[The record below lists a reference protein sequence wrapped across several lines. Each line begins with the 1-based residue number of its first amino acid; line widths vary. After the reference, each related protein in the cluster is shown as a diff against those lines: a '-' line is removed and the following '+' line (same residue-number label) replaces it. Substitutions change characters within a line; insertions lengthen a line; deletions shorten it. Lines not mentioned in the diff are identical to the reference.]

1 MASRAQVKAAVKYN
15 KEKTILVSIRLNKE
29 TDKDIIEILNSV
41 TNKQGFIKAL
51 IREAYE
57 DKDDT
62 FSNIAPVFRRYELG
76 SYYNNKPKKS

>member
-41 TNKQGFIKAL
+41 GNKQGYIKQL
-51 IREAYE
+51 IRE
-57 DKDDT
+57 D
-62 FSNIAPVFRRYELG
+62 I
-76 SYYNNKPKKS
+76 PKKS

>member
-1 MASRAQVKAAVKYN
+1 MASRAQIKAAVKYN

>member
-41 TNKQGFIKAL
+41 TNKQGFIKEL
-51 IREAYE
+51 IRSNDGNFDEYNIYR
-57 DKDDT
+57 DFSKDHKL
-62 FSNIAPVFRRYELG
+62 FRKAET
-76 SYYNNKPKKS
+76 KKS